1 MCSVLST
8 VQLFDIVVM
17 LYSDNMMIAT
27 EIDCYVKYQTTHFTM
42 HVHNA
47 K

>member
-1 MCSVLST
+1 MCSVLFA

-17 LYSDNMMIAT
+17 LCSDNMMIAT
-27 EIDCYVKYQTTHFTM
+27 EIDCYMKYQTQHYTM
-42 HVHNA
+42 YVHNA

>member
-1 MCSVLST
+1 MCSDLST
-8 VQLFDIVVM
+8 VQLFDIVVT

-27 EIDCYVKYQTTHFTM
+27 ELDFHLKYLTPHLTM
-42 HVHNA
+42 YVHNV